1 MILYTVYKTAKKLVL
16 KRQKTKKGGNL
27 TMATK
32 ITDDCVA
39 CGVCEPE
46 CPVDAITEG
55 DPIYV
60 IDQTKCID
68 CKGHFDSPKCAEVC
82 PTEACVPA

>member
-1 MILYTVYKTAKKLVL
+1 MT
-16 KRQKTKKGGNL
+16 
-27 TMATK
+27 TK
-32 ITDDCVA
+32 INDDCVA

-55 DPIYV
+55 DPLYV
-60 IDQTKCID
+60 IDPEKCVD
-68 CKGHFDSPKCAEVC
+68 CKGYFDSPKCAEVC

>member
-1 MILYTVYKTAKKLVL
+1 MT
-16 KRQKTKKGGNL
+16 
-27 TMATK
+27 TK
-32 ITDDCVA
+32 IHDDCVA

-55 DPIYV
+55 DPLYV
-60 IDQTKCID
+60 IDPEKCVD
-68 CKGHFDSPKCAEVC
+68 CKGYFDSPKCAEVC